1 MAGEYRPQTYLLNPL
16 PKKLDV
22 GVYYCNQDYS
32 QPPAYSISREEARE
46 LKKADQGW
54 FVNHGK
60 DFSLRVTVQELDNER
75 LIQPLKV
82 RDRSAQMPPSI
93 TEQYVD
99 GHKGAVAI
107 VEAWA

>member
-1 MAGEYRPQTYLLNPL
+1 MNPL
-16 PKKLDV
+16 PKTQEV
-22 GVYYCNQDYS
+22 GVYYSNQDYS
-32 QPPAYSISREEARE
+32 QPPAYSISREQARE

-54 FVNHGK
+54 FVNHGR
-60 DFSLRVTVQELDNER
+60 DFSLKVDIRELDAEK
-75 LIQPLKV
+75 LIQPLKA

>member
-1 MAGEYRPQTYLLNPL
+1 LSTDQ
-16 PKKLDV
+16 V
-22 GVYYCNQDYS
+22 GVLYANQPS
-32 QPPAYSISREEARE
+32 SSEPTYSISRADARA
-46 LKKADQGW
+46 LKASGQGF

-60 DFSLRVTVQELDNER
+60 DIRLLAVQELDAEK
-75 LIQPLKV
+75 LISSLKA

-99 GHKGAVAI
+99 GHRGAVAI